1 MFQKVLQLIIWKKKT
16 GLKGLVNFFSVEF
29 NPINTNNILDII

>member
-1 MFQKVLQLIIWKKKT
+1 MKKKT

-29 NPINTNNILDII
+29 NPINTNNILDIIQSNGCYLLI